1 MVASTPKE
9 VLQKEFLRTADIAVL
24 FGCGKS
30 KASAIMKSVKA
41 FQDSTCGML
50 VGVCHIDDLKAWIK
64 HNREKGK
71 VRGNV

>member
-9 VLQKEFLRTADIAVL
+9 VLQKEFIRTADIAVL

-41 FQDSTCGML
+41 FQDSTGGML
-50 VGVCHIDDLKAWIK
+50 VGVCHVNDLKAWIK
-64 HNREKGK
+64 HNRTKDRQ
-71 VRGNV
+71 RGV